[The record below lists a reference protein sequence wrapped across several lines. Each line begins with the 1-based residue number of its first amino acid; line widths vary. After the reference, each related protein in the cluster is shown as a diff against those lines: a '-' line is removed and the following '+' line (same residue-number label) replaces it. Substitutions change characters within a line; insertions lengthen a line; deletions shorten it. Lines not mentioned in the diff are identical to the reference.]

1 MNEQIRIFGGE
12 IDTENQRESLV
23 MKKTEMKHSI
33 WNKFHWMG
41 FRKLDTAEERQLEDK
56 LITIIKLKHR
66 EKEKIAKV

>member
-41 FRKLDTAEERQLEDK
+41 FRLNWTQQRKDSWKTR
-56 LITIIKLKHR
+56 
-66 EKEKIAKV
+66 